1 MRFTTTLVLAAAL
14 AGVTFAGASGQER
27 IDGAAIAK
35 KGLPN
40 VRACESCH
48 TGAEAPLLNG
58 QLERYIAQQLSD
70 FRNGFRLSEACAPN
84 AKGLNEKQ
92 SAAVAKYFNEQ
103 PRKKA
108 PVPDADAALIEKGK
122 ALVVDGDVLRDIF
135 PCSRCHG
142 TDGVGGDFAAL
153 AGQNPAYTLK
163 QIQNLRAGKRDNDE
177 LGIMQAISQ
186 KLTDDDVKAAA
197 AYFHQAVK

>member
-35 KGLPN
+35 KGLPT

-108 PVPDADAALIEKGK
+108 PVADADAALIEKGR
-122 ALVVDGDVLRDIF
+122 ALVVDGDVPRDIF
-135 PCSRCHG
+135 ACSRCHG
-142 TDGVGGDFAAL
+142 ADGRGGDFAAL
-153 AGQNPAYTLK
+153 AGQNPAYMLK